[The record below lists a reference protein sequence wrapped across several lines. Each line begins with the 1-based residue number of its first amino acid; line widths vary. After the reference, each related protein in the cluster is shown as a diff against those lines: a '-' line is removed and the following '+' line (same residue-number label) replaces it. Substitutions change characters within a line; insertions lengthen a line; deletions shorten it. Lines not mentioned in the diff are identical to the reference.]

1 MFFGPLPLSDAEG
14 VILAHSLRL
23 GSIAFKKGRRLS
35 AEDVTAL
42 REAGISDVIA
52 AKLSDSDIAENA
64 AATRIAAAVA
74 GGSVQIAAAFTGR
87 VNLFA
92 EAHGLLRLDPAR
104 IDAIN
109 EIDES
114 VTIATLPDFA
124 PVAPGQMLATVK
136 IIPFAAPT
144 AAVEKAELIAAD
156 GPPPLGVLPYRPL
169 SVALI
174 QTRLPGMKDS
184 VLDKTVTVTRERVE
198 SLGGTLI
205 HESRCNHD
213 EAALAAEIAEAP
225 PADLLLIAGA
235 SAITDRRDVLP
246 AAIERAGGVVEHFG
260 MPVDPGNLLL
270 LARRQGKPVLG
281 LPGCA
286 RSPKLNGFDWV
297 LQRIAAGI
305 PPNRA
310 DVMRMGVGGLLAEI
324 PTRPLPR
331 AGVATEA
338 PRAPRVTALVLA
350 AGRSSRMGPTN
361 KLLAEVNGTPLVARA
376 VDAALASQASSVIVV
391 TGHQGESVA
400 RALADR
406 PVTFVHNPAFAD
418 GLSSSL
424 RAGLAAVP
432 SESDAV
438 VVCLGDMPRVASAV
452 IDRLIAAYSPVEGRA
467 ICIPTTHGKQGNPV
481 LWDRAFFTEMAALT
495 GDAGAKRLIGQ
506 HADRLCEVPV
516 DDAGI
521 LYDVD
526 TPDLL
531 ARFTEAADG
540 RKIIAP
546 DPASAGSSRG

>member
-14 VILAHSLRL
+14 AILAHSLRL
-23 GSIAFKKGRRLS
+23 GALVFKKGRRLS
-35 AEDVTAL
+35 AADVAAL
-42 REAGISDVIA
+42 REASVGEVIA
-52 AKLSDSDIAENA
+52 AKLSDADIGEDA

-74 GGSVQIAAAFTGR
+74 GSGVQVAAAFTGR

-92 EAHGLLRLDPAR
+92 EARGLLRLDPAR

-109 EIDES
+109 AIDES
-114 VTIATLPDFA
+114 VTIATLPDHA
-124 PVAPGQMLATVK
+124 AVEPGQMLATVK
-136 IIPFAAPT
+136 IIPFAAPV
-144 AAVEKAELIAAD
+144 AAVEQAERLAAND
-156 GPPPLGVLPYRPL
+156 APPLAVLPYRPL
-169 SVALI
+169 SVGLI
-174 QTRLPGMKDS
+174 QTRLPGVKDS
-184 VLDKTVTVTRERVE
+184 VLDKTVAVTRERVE
-198 SLGGTLI
+198 ALGGTLI
-205 HESRCNHD
+205 QEARCAHD
-213 EAALAAEIAEAP
+213 EGALADLIAAMP

-270 LARRQGKPVLG
+270 LGRRGGKPVLG

-297 LQRIAAGI
+297 LQRIAAGV
-305 PPNRA
+305 PPGRA
-310 DVMRMGVGGLLAEI
+310 EVMRMGVGGLLAEI

-331 AGVATEA
+331 AGVAAEA

-361 KLLAEVNGTPLVARA
+361 KLLAEVNGAPLVARA
-376 VDAALASQASSVIVV
+376 VDAALASQAANVIVV

-400 RALADR
+400 RVLSDR
-406 PVTFVHNPAFAD
+406 PVTFVHNPAFAE

-452 IDRLIAAYSPVEGRA
+452 IDRLIAAYSPLEGRA
-467 ICIPTTHGKQGNPV
+467 ICVPTTHGKQGNPV

-531 ARFTEAADG
+531 ARFTETAG
-540 RKIIAP
+540 SGVISAP
-546 DPASAGSSRG
+546 DPASAGS

>member
-14 VILAHSLRL
+14 AILAHSLRL
-23 GSIAFKKGRRLS
+23 SGLAFKKGRRLS
-35 AEDVTAL
+35 ADDVTAL

-52 AKLSDSDIAENA
+52 AKLSDSDIAEDA
-64 AATRIAAAVA
+64 AATRIAASVA

-92 EAHGLLRLDPAR
+92 ETHGLLRLDPAR

-124 PVAPGQMLATVK
+124 PVEPGQMLATVK
-136 IIPFAAPT
+136 IIPFAAPA
-144 AAVEKAELIAAD
+144 AAVEQAEHIAAD
-156 GPPPLGVLPYRPL
+156 GPPPLAVLPYRPL

-174 QTRLPGMKDS
+174 QTRLPGVKDS
-184 VLDKTVTVTRERVE
+184 VLDKTVNVTRERVE
-198 SLGGTLI
+198 ALGGTLI
-205 HESRCNHD
+205 HESRCDHD
-213 EAALAAEIAEAP
+213 EATLAAEITEAP
-225 PADLLLIAGA
+225 AADLLLIAGA

-270 LARRQGKPVLG
+270 LARRDGKPVLG

-305 PPNRA
+305 PPSRIE
-310 DVMRMGVGGLLAEI
+310 VMRMGVGGLLAEI

-331 AGVATEA
+331 AGVSTET

-361 KLLAEVNGTPLVARA
+361 KLLAEVNGAPLVARA
-376 VDAALASQASSVIVV
+376 VDAALASQAANVIVV

-406 PVTFVHNPAFAD
+406 PVTFVHNPAFAE

-424 RAGLAAVP
+424 RAGLAAMP

-531 ARFTEAADG
+531 ARFTETVSE
-540 RKIIAP
+540 P

>member
-1 MFFGPLPLSDAEG
+1 MFFGPLALSDAEG
-14 VILAHSLRL
+14 AILAHSLRL
-23 GSIAFKKGRRLS
+23 VAIAFKKGRRLS
-35 AEDVTAL
+35 ADDVTAL
-42 REAGISDVIA
+42 REAGISEVIA
-52 AKLSDSDIAENA
+52 AKLSDSDIAEDA
-64 AATRIAAAVA
+64 AAARIAAVVA
-74 GGSVQIAAAFTGR
+74 GGSVQVAAAFTGR

-92 EAHGLLRLDPAR
+92 EAHGLLRLAPTR

-124 PVAPGQMLATVK
+124 PVEPGQMLATVK
-136 IIPFAAPT
+136 IIPFAAPV
-144 AAVEKAELIAAD
+144 AAVEQAEQIATD
-156 GPPPLGVLPYRPL
+156 GPPPLAVLPYRPL

-174 QTRLPGMKDS
+174 QTRLPGVKDS

-198 SLGGTLI
+198 ALGGTLI
-205 HESRCNHD
+205 HESRCDHD
-213 EAALAAEIAEAP
+213 EEALAGEIAKAP
-225 PADLLLIAGA
+225 AADLLLIAGA

-270 LARRQGKPVLG
+270 LARRQAKPVLG

-305 PPNRA
+305 PPSRSE
-310 DVMRMGVGGLLAEI
+310 VMRMGVGGLLAEI

-331 AGVATEA
+331 AGVSMET

-361 KLLAEVNGTPLVARA
+361 KLLAEVNGAPLVARA
-376 VDAALASQASSVIVV
+376 VDAALASQAANVIVV

-406 PVTFVHNPAFAD
+406 PVTFVHNPAFAE

-531 ARFTEAADG
+531 ARFTETVS
-540 RKIIAP
+540 AP

>member
-14 VILAHSLRL
+14 AILAHSLRL

-35 AEDVTAL
+35 ADDLKAL
-42 REAGISDVIA
+42 GEAGVAEVIA
-52 AKLSDSDIAENA
+52 AKLSDTDIGEDA

-74 GGSVQIAAAFTGR
+74 GGAVQVAAAFTGR

-92 EAHGLLRLDPAR
+92 EARGLLRLAPSR

-124 PVAPGQMLATVK
+124 PVEPGQMLATVK
-136 IIPFAAPT
+136 IIPFAAP
-144 AAVEKAELIAAD
+144 ADAVERAERIATD
-156 GPPPLGVLPYRPL
+156 GPPPLAVLPYRPL

-174 QTRLPGMKDS
+174 QTRLPGVKDS
-184 VLDKTVTVTRERVE
+184 VLDKTVAVTRERVE
-198 SLGGTLI
+198 AIGGALI
-205 HESRCNHD
+205 HDSRCAHD
-213 EAALAAEIAEAP
+213 EAELAAQIAGAP
-225 PADLLLIAGA
+225 VADLLLIAGA

-270 LARRQGKPVLG
+270 LARRDGKPVLG

-305 PPNRA
+305 APSRA
-310 DVMRMGVGGLLAEI
+310 EVMRMGVGGLLAEI

-331 AGVATEA
+331 AGVSPET

-361 KLLAEVNGTPLVARA
+361 KLLAEVNGAPLVARA
-376 VDAALASQASSVIVV
+376 VDAALASQAATVIVV

-406 PVTFVHNPAFAD
+406 PVTFVHNPAFAE

-452 IDRLIAAYSPVEGRA
+452 IDRLIAAYSPLEGRA

-481 LWDRAFFTEMAALT
+481 LWDRAFFTEMAALS

-531 ARFTEAADG
+531 ARFTEAAG
-540 RKIIAP
+540 SGPVSAP
-546 DPASAGSSRG
+546 DPASAGSSHV

>member
-1 MFFGPLPLSDAEG
+1 MFFGPLSLSEAEG
-14 VILAHSLRL
+14 AILAHSLRL
-23 GSIAFKKGRRLS
+23 DGIAFKKGRRLS
-35 AEDVTAL
+35 ADDVDAL
-42 REAGISDVIA
+42 RKAGIAEAIA
-52 AKLSDSDIAENA
+52 AKLSDSDIGEDA
-64 AATRIAAAVA
+64 AATRIATAVA
-74 GGSVQIAAAFTGR
+74 GGAVQVAAAFTGR

-92 EAHGLLRLDPAR
+92 ESHGLLRLDPAR
-104 IDAIN
+104 VDAIN
-109 EIDES
+109 AIDES

-124 PVAPGQMLATVK
+124 SVEPGQMLATVK
-136 IIPFAAPT
+136 IIPFAAPA
-144 AAVEKAELIAAD
+144 AAVEQAERIAID
-156 GPPPLGVLPYRPL
+156 GPPPLAVLPYRPL
-169 SVALI
+169 SVVLI
-174 QTRLPGMKDS
+174 QTRLPGVKDS
-184 VLDKTVTVTRERVE
+184 VLDKTVAVTRERVE
-198 SLGGTLI
+198 ALGGTLI
-205 HESRCNHD
+205 HDSRCAHD
-213 EAALAAEIAEAP
+213 EAALAAQIAEAP
-225 PADLLLIAGA
+225 AADLLLIAGA

-260 MPVDPGNLLL
+260 MPDDPGNLLL
-270 LARRQGKPVLG
+270 LARRDGQPVLG

-297 LQRIAAGI
+297 LQRIAAGV
-305 PPNRA
+305 PPSRA
-310 DVMRMGVGGLLAEI
+310 EVMRMGVGGLLAEI

-331 AGVATEA
+331 AGVAIES

-361 KLLAEVNGTPLVARA
+361 KLLAEVNGAPLVARA
-376 VDAALASQASSVIVV
+376 VDAALASQAANVIVV

-452 IDRLIAAYSPVEGRA
+452 IDRLIAAYSPLEGRA

-531 ARFTEAADG
+531 ARFTETVS
-540 RKIIAP
+540 AP
-546 DPASAGSSRG
+546 DPASAGSSPG

>member
-14 VILAHSLRL
+14 ATLAHSLRL

-35 AEDVTAL
+35 TDDVEAL
-42 REAGISDVIA
+42 REAGIAEVIA
-52 AKLSDSDIAENA
+52 AKLSDSDIGEDA
-64 AATRIAAAVA
+64 AASRIAAAVA
-74 GGSVQIAAAFTGR
+74 GGAVQVAAAFTGR

-92 EAHGLLRLDPAR
+92 ESHGLLRLAPSR

-124 PVAPGQMLATVK
+124 PVEPGQMLATVK
-136 IIPFAAPT
+136 IIPFAAP
-144 AAVEKAELIAAD
+144 AGAVEQAERIAMD
-156 GPPPLGVLPYRPL
+156 GPSPLAVLPYRPL

-174 QTRLPGMKDS
+174 QTRLPGVKES
-184 VLDKTVTVTRERVE
+184 VLDKTVAVTRERVE
-198 SLGGTLI
+198 AIGGTLI
-205 HESRCNHD
+205 HDSRCAHD
-213 EAALAAEIAEAP
+213 EAELAAQIAGAP
-225 PADLLLIAGA
+225 TADLLLIAGA

-246 AAIERAGGVVEHFG
+246 AAIGRAGGVVEHFG

-270 LARRQGKPVLG
+270 LARRDGKPVLG

-305 PPNRA
+305 PPSRA
-310 DVMRMGVGGLLAEI
+310 EVMRMGVGGLLAEI

-350 AGRSSRMGPTN
+350 AGRSSRMGQTN
-361 KLLAEVNGTPLVARA
+361 KLLAEVNGAPLVARA
-376 VDAALASQASSVIVV
+376 VDAALASQAATVIVV
-391 TGHQGESVA
+391 TGHQGERVA

-406 PVTFVHNPAFAD
+406 PVTFVHNPAFAE

-432 SESDAV
+432 GDSDAV

-452 IDRLIAAYSPVEGRA
+452 IDRLIAAYSPLEGRA

-481 LWDRAFFTEMAALT
+481 LWDRAFFTEMAGLS

-531 ARFTEAADG
+531 ARFAETVS
-540 RKIIAP
+540 AP
-546 DPASAGSSRG
+546 DPASAGSSPG

>member
-14 VILAHSLRL
+14 AILAHSLRL
-23 GSIAFKKGRRLS
+23 SGLAFKKGRRLS
-35 AEDVTAL
+35 ADDVIAL
-42 REAGISDVIA
+42 REAGISEVIA
-52 AKLSDSDIAENA
+52 AKLSDSDIAEDA
-64 AATRIAAAVA
+64 AATRIAAVVA
-74 GGSVQIAAAFTGR
+74 GGSVQVAAAFTGR

-104 IDAIN
+104 IGAIN

-124 PVAPGQMLATVK
+124 PVEPGQMLATVK

-144 AAVEKAELIAAD
+144 AAVEQAEHIATD
-156 GPPPLGVLPYRPL
+156 GPPPLAVLPYRPL

-174 QTRLPGMKDS
+174 QTRLPGVKDS
-184 VLDKTVTVTRERVE
+184 VLDKTVNVTRERVE
-198 SLGGTLI
+198 ALGGTLI
-205 HESRCNHD
+205 HETRCDHD

-246 AAIERAGGVVEHFG
+246 AAIERAGGVVEHCG

-270 LARRQGKPVLG
+270 LARREGKPVLG

-305 PPNRA
+305 PPSRTE
-310 DVMRMGVGGLLAEI
+310 VMRMGVGGLLAEI

-331 AGVATEA
+331 AGVSTET

-361 KLLAEVNGTPLVARA
+361 KLLAEVNGAPLVARA
-376 VDAALASQASSVIVV
+376 VDAALASQAANVIVV

-406 PVTFVHNPAFAD
+406 PVTFVHNPAFAE

-481 LWDRAFFTEMAALT
+481 LWDRAFFTDMAALT

-531 ARFTEAADG
+531 ARFTETVS
-540 RKIIAP
+540 AP

>member
-14 VILAHSLRL
+14 AILAHSLRL
-23 GSIAFKKGRRLS
+23 GALAFKKGRRLS
-35 AEDVTAL
+35 AGDVATL
-42 REAGISDVIA
+42 REAGIGEVIA
-52 AKLSDSDIAENA
+52 AKLSDADIAEDA

-74 GGSVQIAAAFTGR
+74 GGAVQVAAAFTGR

-92 EAHGLLRLDPAR
+92 ETRGLLRLDPAR

-109 EIDES
+109 AIDES
-114 VTIATLPDFA
+114 VTIATLPDYA
-124 PVAPGQMLATVK
+124 PVEPGQMLATVK
-136 IIPFAAPT
+136 IIPFAAP
-144 AAVEKAELIAAD
+144 AAVVEQAERLAAD
-156 GPPPLGVLPYRPL
+156 GRSPLSVLPYRRL
-169 SVALI
+169 TAALI
-174 QTRLPGMKDS
+174 QTRLPGVKDS
-184 VLDKTVTVTRERVE
+184 VLDKTVGVTRERLE
-198 SLGGTLI
+198 ALGGTLV
-205 HESRCNHD
+205 HEARCAHD
-213 EAALAAEIAEAP
+213 EGALADLIAAMP

-270 LARRQGKPVLG
+270 LARRGDRPVLG

-297 LQRIAAGI
+297 LRRIAAGV
-305 PPNRA
+305 PPGRA
-310 DVMRMGVGGLLAEI
+310 EVMRMGVGGLLAEI

-331 AGVATEA
+331 AGVAAET

-361 KLLAEVNGTPLVARA
+361 KLLAEVNGAPLVARA
-376 VDAALASQASSVIVV
+376 VDAALASQAANVIVV

-406 PVTFVHNPAFAD
+406 PVTFVHNPAFAE

-452 IDRLIAAYSPVEGRA
+452 IDRLIAAYSPLEGRA
-467 ICIPTTHGKQGNPV
+467 ICVPTTHGKQGNPV
-481 LWDRAFFTEMAALT
+481 LWDRAFFGEMAALT

-516 DDAGI
+516 EDAGI

-531 ARFTEAADG
+531 ARFAETAG
-540 RKIIAP
+540 SGVISAP
-546 DPASAGSSRG
+546 DPASAGS

>member
-1 MFFGPLPLSDAEG
+1 MHFGPLPLSDAEG
-14 VILAHSLRL
+14 AILAHSLRL
-23 GSIAFKKGRRLS
+23 GSLSFRKGRRLS
-35 AEDVTAL
+35 ADDVAAL
-42 REAGISDVIA
+42 ADAGVATVIA
-52 AKLSDSDIAENA
+52 AKLGNA
-64 AATRIAAAVA
+64 DVGEDDAATRIAAVLA
-74 GGSVQIAAAFTGR
+74 GWSVQVAAAFTGR

-92 EAHGLLRLDPAR
+92 AVRGVLRLDPAR

-109 EIDES
+109 AIDES

-124 PVAPGQMLATVK
+124 AVEPGQMLATVK
-136 IIPFAAPT
+136 IIPFAAPA
-144 AAVEKAELIAAD
+144 AAVERAERLAAD
-156 GPPPLGVLPYRPL
+156 GPPPLAVAAFRPL
-169 SVALI
+169 TVALI

-184 VLDKTVTVTRERVE
+184 VLDKTVAVTRERVE
-198 SLGGTLI
+198 ALGGTLVG
-205 HESRCNHD
+205 EARCDHD
-213 EAALAAEIAEAP
+213 EAALAERIAAAP
-225 PADLLLIAGA
+225 SADLLLIAGA

-246 AAIERAGGVVEHFG
+246 AAIERAGGTVEHFG

-270 LARRQGKPVLG
+270 LAHRNDKPVLG

-305 PPNRA
+305 PPGRA
-310 DVMRMGVGGLLAEI
+310 EVMRMGVGGLLAEI

-331 AGVATEA
+331 AGIAPET

-361 KLLAEVNGTPLVARA
+361 KLLADVHGTPLVARA
-376 VDAALASQASSVIVV
+376 VDAALASQATNVIVV

-400 RALADR
+400 AALADR

-452 IDRLIAAYSPVEGRA
+452 IDRLIAAYNPLEGRA
-467 ICIPTTHGKQGNPV
+467 ICVPTTHGKQGNPV
-481 LWDRAFFTEMAALT
+481 LWDRAFFTEMAALS

-506 HADRLCEVPV
+506 HADRLCEVAV

-526 TPDLL
+526 TPELL
-531 ARFTEAADG
+531 AGYVNPEALVTP
-540 RKIIAP
+540 P

>member
-14 VILAHSLRL
+14 AILAHSLRL
-23 GSIAFKKGRRLS
+23 GALAFKKGRRLS
-35 AEDVTAL
+35 AGDVAAL
-42 REAGISDVIA
+42 REAGIGEVIA
-52 AKLSDSDIAENA
+52 AKLSDADIGEDA

-74 GGSVQIAAAFTGR
+74 GGAVQAAAAFTGR

-92 EAHGLLRLDPAR
+92 EARGLLRLDPAR

-109 EIDES
+109 AIDES
-114 VTIATLPDFA
+114 VTIATLPDYA
-124 PVAPGQMLATVK
+124 PVEPGQMLATVK
-136 IIPFAAPT
+136 IIPFAAPA
-144 AAVEKAELIAAD
+144 AAVEQAERLAAD
-156 GPPPLGVLPYRPL
+156 GAPPLAVLPFRPL

-174 QTRLPGMKDS
+174 QTRLPGVKES
-184 VLDKTVTVTRERVE
+184 VLDKTVTVTRERIE
-198 SLGGTLI
+198 ALGGTLA
-205 HESRCNHD
+205 HEARCAHD
-213 EAALAAEIAEAP
+213 EGVLAELIAALP

-246 AAIERAGGVVEHFG
+246 AAIGRAGGVVEHLG

-270 LARRQGKPVLG
+270 LGRRGGKPVLG

-297 LQRIAAGI
+297 LQRIAAGV
-305 PPNRA
+305 PPGRA
-310 DVMRMGVGGLLAEI
+310 EVMRMGVGGLLAEI

-331 AGVATEA
+331 AGLAAET

-361 KLLAEVNGTPLVARA
+361 KLLAEVNGAPLVARA
-376 VDAALASQASSVIVV
+376 VDAALASQAASVIVV

-406 PVTFVHNPAFAD
+406 PVTFVHNPAFAE

-432 SESDAV
+432 GESDAV
-438 VVCLGDMPRVASAV
+438 VVCLGDMPRVASGV
-452 IDRLIAAYSPVEGRA
+452 IDRLIAAYSPLESRA
-467 ICIPTTHGKQGNPV
+467 ICVPTTHGKQGNPV
-481 LWDRAFFTEMAALT
+481 LWDRAFFAEMAALT

-516 DDAGI
+516 EDAGI

-531 ARFTEAADG
+531 AGFTAAVGSEAVS
-540 RKIIAP
+540 AP
-546 DPASAGSSRG
+546 DPASAGS

>member
-14 VILAHSLRL
+14 AILAHSLRL
-23 GSIAFKKGRRLS
+23 GALAFRKGRRLS
-35 AEDVTAL
+35 AVDVAAL
-42 REAGISDVIA
+42 REAGVGEVIA
-52 AKLSDSDIAENA
+52 AKLSDADIGEDA

-74 GGSVQIAAAFTGR
+74 GDAVQVAAAFTGR

-92 EAHGLLRLDPAR
+92 EARGLLRLDPAR

-109 EIDES
+109 AFDES
-114 VTIATLPDFA
+114 VTIATLPDYA
-124 PVAPGQMLATVK
+124 PVEPGQMLATVK
-136 IIPFAAPT
+136 IIPFAAPA
-144 AAVEKAELIAAD
+144 AAVEQAERLAAD
-156 GPPPLGVLPYRPL
+156 GAPPLAVLPYRPL

-174 QTRLPGMKDS
+174 QTRLPGVKDS
-184 VLDKTVTVTRERVE
+184 VLDKTVVVTRERVE
-198 SLGGTLI
+198 ALGGTLVD
-205 HESRCNHD
+205 EARCAHD
-213 EAALAAEIAEAP
+213 EGTLADLIAAMP

-270 LARRQGKPVLG
+270 LARRGDKPVLG

-297 LQRIAAGI
+297 LQRIAAGV
-305 PPNRA
+305 PPGRA
-310 DVMRMGVGGLLAEI
+310 EVMRMGVGGLLAEI

-331 AGVATEA
+331 AGVAAET

-361 KLLAEVNGTPLVARA
+361 KLLAEVNGAPLVARA
-376 VDAALASQASSVIVV
+376 VDAALASQAANVIVV

-406 PVTFVHNPAFAD
+406 PVTFVHNPAFAE

-432 SESDAV
+432 SEADAV

-452 IDRLIAAYSPVEGRA
+452 IDRLIAAYSPLEGRA
-467 ICIPTTHGKQGNPV
+467 ICVPTTHGKQGNPV

-516 DDAGI
+516 EDAGI

-531 ARFTEAADG
+531 ARFTETVTSETVS
-540 RKIIAP
+540 AP
-546 DPASAGSSRG
+546 DPASAGS

>member
-14 VILAHSLRL
+14 AILAHSLRL
-23 GSIAFKKGRRLS
+23 SGLAFKKGRRLS
-35 AEDVTAL
+35 ADDVTAL
-42 REAGISDVIA
+42 RDAGISDVIA
-52 AKLSDSDIAENA
+52 AKLSDSDIAEDA
-64 AATRIAAAVA
+64 AATRIAAVVA
-74 GGSVQIAAAFTGR
+74 GGSVQVAAAFTGR

-124 PVAPGQMLATVK
+124 PVEPGQMLATVK

-144 AAVEKAELIAAD
+144 AAVEQAEHIATD
-156 GPPPLGVLPYRPL
+156 GPPPLAVLPYRPL

-174 QTRLPGMKDS
+174 QTRLPGVKDS
-184 VLDKTVTVTRERVE
+184 VLDKTVNVTRERVE
-198 SLGGTLI
+198 ALGGTLI
-205 HESRCNHD
+205 HESRCDHD
-213 EAALAAEIAEAP
+213 EAALAAEIAAMP
-225 PADLLLIAGA
+225 AADLLLIAGA

-270 LARRQGKPVLG
+270 LARREGKPVLG

-305 PPNRA
+305 PPSRTE
-310 DVMRMGVGGLLAEI
+310 VMRMGVGGLLAEI

-331 AGVATEA
+331 AGVSTET

-361 KLLAEVNGTPLVARA
+361 KLLAEINGAPLVARA
-376 VDAALASQASSVIVV
+376 VDAALASQAANVIVV

-406 PVTFVHNPAFAD
+406 PVTFVHNPAFAE

-481 LWDRAFFTEMAALT
+481 LWDRAFFTEMATLT

-531 ARFTEAADG
+531 ARFTETVS
-540 RKIIAP
+540 AP